1 MQEKSVDKTFYNNGG
16 WHHGNGVLC
25 VGSLRIAAESF
36 DTNPD
41 NEVKNEVFEYI
52 CETLNAKWKANI
64 KIEALQK
71 DKAELIEYAEKLK
84 ILENSIC
91 IFAREELGN
100 MNFESDKEVIG
111 YILSFTDDA

>member
-1 MQEKSVDKTFYNNGG
+1 MQEKSVDKTFYNNGQ

-25 VGSLRIAAESF
+25 VGSLRIAVESF

-71 DKAELIEYAEKLK
+71 DKADLIEYARK
-84 ILENSIC
+84 ILKTVSIYS
-91 IFAREELGN
+91 IA
-100 MNFESDKEVIG
+100 
-111 YILSFTDDA
+111 DADNALLIPPPKCMEQ